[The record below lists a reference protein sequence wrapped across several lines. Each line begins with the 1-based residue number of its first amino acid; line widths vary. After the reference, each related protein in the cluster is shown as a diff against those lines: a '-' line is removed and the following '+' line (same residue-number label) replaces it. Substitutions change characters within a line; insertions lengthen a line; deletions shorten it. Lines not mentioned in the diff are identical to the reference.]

1 MTSSS
6 IDTIILDLGGVL
18 IDVDYEQTAREFA
31 GLGHENFD
39 ELYSK
44 AKQNNL
50 FDDFEV
56 GAISPQQFCDR
67 IRGLVSDSLTDIEIV
82 NAWNAMLGSIPEE
95 RLELVQRMREQ
106 YQVLLFSNTN
116 SIHVPAFEQIIR
128 EENQVANFKSLFDG
142 AYYSCEIGLRKPNKE
157 AFDFVLNAHD
167 ASAERTL
174 FIDDSIQ
181 HINGARNA
189 GLNAEHLDLDK
200 EDIVAMSARL
210 GVLQSFKT
218 SNRR

>member
-67 IRGLVSDSLTDIEIV
+67 IRGLVSDSLTDIEII

-95 RLELVQRMREQ
+95 RLELVKRMRQQ
-106 YQVLLFSNTN
+106 YRVLLLSNTN

-128 EENQVANFKSLFDG
+128 MENRVVNFKSLFDG
-142 AYYSCEIGLRKPNKE
+142 AYYSCEIGLRKPHSE
-157 AFDFVLNAHD
+157 AFDYVLDAHHAFAGSSLFV
-167 ASAERTL
+167 
-174 FIDDSIQ
+174 DDSIQ
-181 HINGARNA
+181 HVKGARKS
-189 GLNAEHLDLDK
+189 GLKAEHLELEK
-200 EDIVAMSARL
+200 EDLVAMTKRL
-210 GVLQSFKT
+210 GILEDLST
-218 SNRR
+218 SNP